1 MSGRRGLKI
10 EQFTAVELAEQIRS
24 GAVGARE
31 VAESALARIEA
42 QDGKVG
48 AFLSVDRAGALA
60 AAESVDQQRRSGA
73 QLGALAGVPVAVK
86 DNICIRG
93 QAATCGSRMLQDYR
107 PPYDAHVVD
116 RLRAAGAVIVGK
128 TNLDEFAM
136 GSSTEN
142 SALRVT
148 RNPRDLARVPGG
160 SSGGSA
166 AAVAAGFCPLSLG
179 SDTGGSIRQPAAY
192 CGILG
197 MKPTYGVV
205 SRYGLVAFGSSLD
218 QIGPFARDAADAALL
233 LSVIAGP
240 DGRDSTCL
248 PQLPQNLL
256 DLPAQV
262 AAATPDS
269 LRGLRIGLPKE
280 YFAGEG
286 LDAGV
291 RQKVMAAVD
300 AMRAAGAVVKDVEL
314 PLSKYAIPVYYII
327 ATAEASSNLSRYD
340 GAHFGHATKNAGDIF
355 ELFSRSREEGFGEE
369 VKRRIMLGTYVL
381 SAGYYD
387 AYYLK
392 ALKVRTRIA
401 ADFARAFEEVD
412 VIAGPTSPDTAF
424 IAGEKSGDPLAMY
437 LSDIYT
443 ISVNLAGLPG
453 VSLPCGCDGAGL
465 PVGLQLI
472 APRLRDDLLLRTA
485 AAYERLAGIRT
496 EAAALA

>member
-1 MSGRRGLKI
+1 MKI
-10 EQFTAVELAEQIRS
+10 EEMTAGDIAAQVRAGRIT
-24 GAVGARE
+24 ARA
-31 VAESALARIEA
+31 VAESAFARIEA
-42 QDGKVG
+42 FDEKVG
-48 AFLSVDRAGALA
+48 AFLSLDKAGALA
-60 AAESVDQQRRSGA
+60 AAEGVDRRREAGES
-73 QLGALAGVPVAVK
+73 LGVLAGVPVAVK
-86 DNICIRG
+86 DNICIQG
-93 QAATCGSRMLQDYR
+93 QPATCASKMLAEYR
-107 PPYDAHVVD
+107 PPYDAHVID
-116 RLRAAGAVIVGK
+116 QLRAAGAVIIGK

-142 SALRVT
+142 SALKVT
-148 RNPRDLARVPGG
+148 RNPHDLARVPGG

-166 AAVAAGFCPLSLG
+166 AAVAAGFCPLAIG
-179 SDTGGSIRQPAAY
+179 SDTGGSIRQPASY

-197 MKPTYGVV
+197 LKPTYGTV

-218 QIGPFARDAADAALL
+218 QIGPFARTASDAALL

-248 PQLPQNLL
+248 ATLPESLQ
-256 DLPAQV
+256 DLPRRV
-262 AAATPDS
+262 AAAAPEN

-286 LDAGV
+286 LSAEV
-291 RQKVMAAVD
+291 RESVRAAVE
-300 AMRAAGAVVKDVEL
+300 AMRTAGAVVKEIGL

-340 GAHFGHATKNAGDIF
+340 GAHYGHAAKDAGDIF

-412 VIAGPTSPDTAF
+412 LIAGPTSPDTAF
-424 IAGEKSGDPLAMY
+424 KAGEKSGDPLAMY

-453 VSLPCGCDGAGL
+453 VSLPCGRDAAGL

-472 APRLRDDLLLRTA
+472 APRLRDDLLLQTA
-485 AAYERLAGIRT
+485 AAFEKLSGCHAG
-496 EAAALA
+496 AAALA